1 MSVHRAGAARHGKG
15 GAMAKVE
22 TVGIV
27 GFGVMG
33 AAIGLNA
40 ASSGYRVIYK
50 ELNDELV
57 RAMYDRWVTG
67 ALEKRVAKGKMTRQE
82 MERVAGMI
90 SGTASYQDLAACDL
104 IIEAAVEKMDLKIQI
119 FKDLDAVC
127 RPDAILVSNTSTFLI
142 EMLMASVSNPA
153 RTAGLH
159 YFFPANINRLVEVI
173 RQKKTSDETFA
184 ALMDFAEKN
193 RKVPITVKD
202 FPGFA
207 INPVFISSYMILDS
221 FYGDN
226 TNVAT
231 LEHIS
236 QLALGVR
243 FGIMWVQNGS
253 GLGTCYHAAVSMNDY
268 LADTDVGYPA
278 VPDQLKSRFES
289 GKPWNL
295 EDGPVAD
302 DPALLGV
309 VKDRLLG
316 SIFTIS
322 THLIEKGVVSIK
334 DLELGI
340 CTALAWPKGPFAMMN
355 AMGMEEAARLV
366 KLTVESA
373 AFKMPQ
379 TFAGG
384 VPAPWEL

>member
-1 MSVHRAGAARHGKG
+1 
-15 GAMAKVE
+15 MAKIE

-57 RAMYDRWVTG
+57 RSMYDRWVKA
-67 ALEKRVAKGKMTRQE
+67 ALDKRVAKGKMTQQE
-82 MERVAGMI
+82 MDQVAGMI
-90 SGTASYQDLAACDL
+90 SGTANYQDLSACDMV
-104 IIEAAVEKMDLKIQI
+104 IEAAVEKMDLKIQI
-119 FKDLDAVC
+119 FKDLDKVC
-127 RPDAILVSNTSTFLI
+127 RPDAIIVSNTSTFLI
-142 EMLMASVSNPA
+142 ERLMASVSNPS

-173 RQKKTSDETFA
+173 RQKETSDETFT
-184 ALMDFAEKN
+184 ALMAFAEKN
-193 RKVPITVKD
+193 RKVPIAVKD

-207 INPVFISSYMILDS
+207 INPVFISSYMMLDS
-221 FYGDN
+221 FYGDAY
-226 TNVAT
+226 NVAT
-231 LEHIS
+231 LERIS
-236 QLALGVR
+236 QLALNVR

-278 VPDQLKSRFES
+278 VPSQLKNQFES
-289 GKPWNL
+289 GKTWNL

-302 DPALLGV
+302 DPALLDA

-322 THLIEKGVVSIK
+322 THLIEKGVVSMK

-340 CTALAWPKGPFAMMN
+340 CTSLAWPKGPFAMMN
-355 AMGMEEAARLV
+355 TLGMEESARLV
-366 KLTVESA
+366 TLTVESGE
-373 AFKMPQ
+373 FKMPK
-379 TFAGG
+379 TFAGP
-384 VPAPWEL
+384 VPLPWNL

>member
-1 MSVHRAGAARHGKG
+1 
-15 GAMAKVE
+15 MAKIE

-57 RAMYDRWVTG
+57 RSMYDRWVKA
-67 ALEKRVAKGKMTRQE
+67 ALDKRVAKGKMSQQE
-82 MERVAGMI
+82 MDQVAGMI
-90 SGTASYQDLAACDL
+90 SGTASYRDLAPCDL
-104 IIEAAVEKMDLKIQI
+104 VIEAAVEKMDLKIQI
-119 FKDLDAVC
+119 FKDLDKVC

-142 EMLMASVSNPA
+142 ERLMASVSNPS

-173 RQKKTSDETFA
+173 RQKETSDETFSS
-184 ALMDFAEKN
+184 LMAFAEKN
-193 RKVPITVKD
+193 RKVPIAVID

-207 INPVFISSYMILDS
+207 INPVFISSYMMLDS
-221 FYGDN
+221 FYGD
-226 TNVAT
+226 TYNVAT
-231 LEHIS
+231 LERIS
-236 QLALGVR
+236 QLALSVR

-268 LADTDVGYPA
+268 LTDTDVGYPA
-278 VPDQLKSRFES
+278 VPDQLKIQFES
-289 GKPWNL
+289 GNAWNL

-302 DPALLGV
+302 DPALLDV

-340 CTALAWPKGPFAMMN
+340 CTSLAWPKGPFAMMN
-355 AMGMEEAARLV
+355 TMGMEESARLV
-366 KLTVESA
+366 KLTVETGE
-373 AFKMPQ
+373 FKMPK
-379 TFAGG
+379 TFAGA
-384 VPAPWEL
+384 VPSPWKL

>member
-1 MSVHRAGAARHGKG
+1 
-15 GAMAKVE
+15 MAKIE

-57 RAMYDRWVTG
+57 RSMYDRWVKG
-67 ALEKRVAKGKMTRQE
+67 ALEKRVAKGKMTQQE
-82 MERVAGMI
+82 MDQVAGMI
-90 SGTASYQDLAACDL
+90 SGTANYQDLAPCDL
-104 IIEAAVEKMDLKIQI
+104 VIEAAVEKMDLKIQI

-127 RPDAILVSNTSTFLI
+127 RPDAILASNTSTFLI
-142 EMLMASVSNPA
+142 ERLMASVSNPS

-173 RQKKTSDETFA
+173 RQKETGDETFD
-184 ALMDFAEKN
+184 ALMAFAEKN
-193 RKVPITVKD
+193 RKVPIAVKD

-207 INPVFISSYMILDS
+207 INPVFISSYMMLDS
-221 FYGDN
+221 FFSDYY
-226 TNVAT
+226 NVAT

-236 QLALGVR
+236 QLALSVR

-278 VPDQLKSRFES
+278 VPDQLKTQFES

-295 EDGPVAD
+295 EDGPVTD
-302 DPALLGV
+302 DQALLND
-309 VKDRLLG
+309 VKERLLG

-340 CTALAWPKGPFAMMN
+340 CTSLAWPKGPFGMMN
-355 AMGMEEAARLV
+355 ALGMEESARLV
-366 KLTVESA
+366 SLTVENGE
-373 AFKMPQ
+373 FNMPK
-379 TFAGG
+379 TFSGG
-384 VPAPWEL
+384 IPPTWEL

>member
-1 MSVHRAGAARHGKG
+1 
-15 GAMAKVE
+15 MAKIE

-40 ASSGYRVIYK
+40 ASSGYRVIFK

-57 RAMYDRWVTG
+57 RSMYDRWVKA
-67 ALEKRVAKGKMTRQE
+67 ALDKRVAKGKMTQQE
-82 MERVAGMI
+82 MDQVAGMI
-90 SGTASYQDLAACDL
+90 SGTASYQDLAPCDL
-104 IIEAAVEKMDLKIQI
+104 VIEAAVEKMELKIQI
-119 FKDLDAVC
+119 FKDLDKVC

-142 EMLMASVSNPA
+142 ERLMASVSNPS

-173 RQKKTSDETFA
+173 RQKETSDETFT
-184 ALMDFAEKN
+184 ALMAFAEKN
-193 RKVPITVKD
+193 RKVPIAVKD

-207 INPVFISSYMILDS
+207 INPVFISSYMMLDS
-221 FYGDN
+221 FYGDAY
-226 TNVAT
+226 NVAT
-231 LEHIS
+231 LERIS
-236 QLALGVR
+236 QLALSVR

-278 VPDQLKSRFES
+278 VPDQLKNQFES
-289 GKPWNL
+289 GMNWDL
-295 EDGPVAD
+295 EDGPAAE
-302 DPALLGV
+302 DPALLEI

-322 THLIEKGVVSIK
+322 THLVEKGVVSIK

-340 CTALAWPKGPFAMMN
+340 CTSLAWPKGPFGLMN
-355 AMGMEEAARLV
+355 AMGMEESARLV
-366 KLTVESA
+366 KLTVESGE
-373 AFKMPQ
+373 FKMPK
-379 TFAGG
+379 TFSG
-384 VPAPWEL
+384 VVPSPWAL

>member
-1 MSVHRAGAARHGKG
+1 MKI
-15 GAMAKVE
+15 E

-40 ASSGYRVIYK
+40 AASGYRVIYK

-57 RAMYDRWVTG
+57 AAMYDRWVKG
-67 ALEKRVAKGKMTRQE
+67 SLEKRVAKGKMTQQE
-82 MERVAGMI
+82 MDQITGKI
-90 SGTASYQDLAACDL
+90 SGTASYADLAPCDL
-104 IIEAAVEKMDLKIQI
+104 VIEAAVEKMDLKIQI

-142 EMLMASVSNPA
+142 ERLMASVSNPS

-173 RQKKTSDETFA
+173 RQKETGEATFT
-184 ALMDFAEKN
+184 ALMGFAEKN
-193 RKVPITVKD
+193 RKVPIAVKD

-221 FYGDN
+221 FYGEQ

-236 QLALGVR
+236 QQALKVR

-278 VPDQLKSRFES
+278 VPEQLKAQFES
-289 GKPWNL
+289 GAPWNL

-302 DPALLGV
+302 DPKFADTV
-309 VKDRLLG
+309 RDRLLG
-316 SIFTIS
+316 NIFTIS
-322 THLIEKGVVSIK
+322 THLIEKQVVSIQ
-334 DLELGI
+334 DLERGI
-340 CTALAWPKGPFAMMN
+340 CTALAWPKGPFSMMN
-355 AMGMEEAARLV
+355 ALGMDEAARLV
-366 KLTVESA
+366 ALTVESGEY
-373 AFKMPQ
+373 KMPK

-384 VPAPWEL
+384 VPAPWQL

>member
-1 MSVHRAGAARHGKG
+1 
-15 GAMAKVE
+15 
-22 TVGIV
+22 
-27 GFGVMG
+27 
-33 AAIGLNA
+33 
-40 ASSGYRVIYK
+40 
-50 ELNDELV
+50 LV
-57 RAMYDRWVTG
+57 RSMYDRWVIA

-82 MERVAGMI
+82 MDQVAGMI
-90 SGTASYQDLAACDL
+90 SGTASYQDLAPCDL

-119 FKDLDAVC
+119 FKDLDTVC

-142 EMLMASVSNPA
+142 ERLMASVSNPA

-173 RQKKTSDETFA
+173 RQKETSEETFA
-184 ALMDFAEKN
+184 ALMAFAEKN
-193 RKVPITVKD
+193 RKVPIAVKD

-207 INPVFISSYMILDS
+207 INPVFISSYMMLDS
-221 FYGDN
+221 FYGDAY
-226 TNVAT
+226 NVAT
-231 LEHIS
+231 LERIS

-278 VPDQLKSRFES
+278 VPDQLKNQFES
-289 GKPWNL
+289 GKNWKL
-295 EDGPVAD
+295 DDGPVAD
-302 DPALLGV
+302 DPALLDV

-316 SIFTIS
+316 CIFTIS

-355 AMGMEEAARLV
+355 AMGMEEATRLV
-366 KLTVESA
+366 RLAVESGE
-373 AFKMPQ
+373 FNMPK
-379 TFAGG
+379 TFAGE
-384 VPAPWEL
+384 VPSPWEL